1 MAGPVQLASGQGVST
16 AELFS
21 SAAKHLPSQKESKV
35 LVSIIDELKKMPT
48 RLLSSSNQSRVEK
61 EASTKVINEFLKN
74 GKIIKD
80 KNYEYW
86 LENNKESLM
95 ASLLKYVEEDEDFT
109 TALLYEA
116 MTGELSLKQFRGAP
130 ADSIISPKGFFEID
144 GAYVESIKRKVKFD
158 IRGKSRGGITGV
170 AFRIDLSQ

>member
-1 MAGPVQLASGQGVST
+1 
-16 AELFS
+16 
-21 SAAKHLPSQKESKV
+21 
-35 LVSIIDELKKMPT
+35 
-48 RLLSSSNQSRVEK
+48 
-61 EASTKVINEFLKN
+61 
-74 GKIIKD
+74 
-80 KNYEYW
+80 
-86 LENNKESLM
+86 M